1 MFSVVVI
8 ITQLIA
14 VIFIGAFGRSLTTDS
29 NSSSYFLVDM
39 TFLLGFILM
48 YIPYKKLTLH
58 SLVVLLITSA
68 ITF

>member
-39 TFLLGFILM
+39 TFLLGFT
-48 YIPYKKLTLH
+48 YYKYDMF
-58 SLVVLLITSA
+58 LL
-68 ITF
+68 